1 MPVPSV
7 LEAPPELADGSFRI
21 DEEWPSRPVAVLVVH
36 GEADLH
42 AAPQLR
48 ERLRAVTDGGASE
61 VVVDLSDTTFV
72 DSTALGVLLGGLKR
86 LREASG
92 GMRIVV
98 ARPDIRR
105 IFEIT
110 LLDQVF
116 PLHDTR
122 AAALSE
128 LSSEAR

>member
-1 MPVPSV
+1 MTM
-7 LEAPPELADGSFRI
+7 LEAPPEFANDGTFRI
-21 DEEWPSRPVAVLVVH
+21 DEEWPTRGVAVLVVQ

-48 ERLRAVTDGGASE
+48 ERLRAVIDGGAAD

-72 DSTALGVLLGGLKR
+72 DSTCLGVLLGGLKR
-86 LREASG
+86 LREAG
-92 GMRIVV
+92 GSMRMVV

-105 IFEIT
+105 LFEIT

-116 PLHDTR
+116 PLHDSR
-122 AAALSE
+122 AGALE
-128 LSSEAR
+128 TLSSEAS

>member
-1 MPVPSV
+1 M
-7 LEAPPELADGSFRI
+7 LEAPPEPANDGTFRI
-21 DEEWPSRPVAVLVVH
+21 DEERLSPTAVVLMLH

-48 ERLRAVTDGGASE
+48 DRLRTAMDGGATGL
-61 VVVDLSDTTFV
+61 VVDLTETSFV
-72 DSTALGVLLGGLKR
+72 DSTSLGVLLGALKR
-86 LREASG
+86 QREEG
-92 GMRIVV
+92 GELRIVV
-98 ARPDIRR
+98 SRPEIRR

-116 PLHDTR
+116 PLHETR
-122 AAALSE
+122 ADALAS

>member
-1 MPVPSV
+1 V
-7 LEAPPELADGSFRI
+7 LETPPELADNGAFRI
-21 DEEWPSRPVAVLVVH
+21 DEEWPSRGVAVLVVH

-48 ERLRAVTDGGASE
+48 ERLRAVTESGASD

-72 DSTALGVLLGGLKR
+72 DSTSLGVLLGGLKR
-86 LREASG
+86 LREAGG

-116 PLHDTR
+116 PLHDSR
-122 AAALSE
+122 AGALSA
-128 LSSEAR
+128 LSSDAS

>member
-1 MPVPSV
+1 M
-7 LEAPPELADGSFRI
+7 LEAPPEPANGGTFRI
-21 DEEWPSRPVAVLVVH
+21 DEERLSPTAVVLAVH

-48 ERLRAVTDGGASE
+48 DRLRTAMDGGATGL
-61 VVVDLSDTTFV
+61 VVDLADTSFV
-72 DSTALGVLLGGLKR
+72 DSTSLGVLLGALKR
-86 LREASG
+86 QREEG
-92 GMRIVV
+92 GELRIVV
-98 ARPDIRR
+98 SRPEIRR

-116 PLHDTR
+116 PLHETR
-122 AAALSE
+122 ADALAS

>member
-1 MPVPSV
+1 M
-7 LEAPPELADGSFRI
+7 LEAPPEPANDGTFRI
-21 DEEWPSRPVAVLVVH
+21 DEERLSPTAIVLMLH

-48 ERLRAVTDGGASE
+48 DRLRTAVDGGATGL
-61 VVVDLSDTTFV
+61 VVDLTETSFV
-72 DSTALGVLLGGLKR
+72 DSTSLGVLLGALKR
-86 LREASG
+86 QREEG
-92 GMRIVV
+92 GELRIVV
-98 ARPDIRR
+98 SRPEIRR

-116 PLHDTR
+116 PLHETR
-122 AAALSE
+122 ADALAS

>member
-1 MPVPSV
+1 M
-7 LEAPPELADGSFRI
+7 LEAPPEPANDGTFRI
-21 DEEWPSRPVAVLVVH
+21 DEERLSPTAIVLMLH

-48 ERLRAVTDGGASE
+48 DRLRTAMDGGATGL
-61 VVVDLSDTTFV
+61 VVDLTETSFV
-72 DSTALGVLLGGLKR
+72 DSTSLGVLLGALKR
-86 LREASG
+86 QREEG
-92 GMRIVV
+92 GELRIVV
-98 ARPDIRR
+98 SRPEIRR

-116 PLHDTR
+116 PLHETR
-122 AAALSE
+122 ADALAS

>member
-1 MPVPSV
+1 M
-7 LEAPPELADGSFRI
+7 LEAPPEPANDGTFRI
-21 DEEWPSRPVAVLVVH
+21 DEERLSPTAVVLMLH

-48 ERLRAVTDGGASE
+48 DRLRTAMDGGATGL
-61 VVVDLSDTTFV
+61 VVDLTDTSFV
-72 DSTALGVLLGGLKR
+72 DSTSLGVLLGALKR
-86 LREASG
+86 QREEG
-92 GMRIVV
+92 GELRIVV
-98 ARPDIRR
+98 SRPEIRR

-116 PLHDTR
+116 PLHETR
-122 AAALSE
+122 ADALAS